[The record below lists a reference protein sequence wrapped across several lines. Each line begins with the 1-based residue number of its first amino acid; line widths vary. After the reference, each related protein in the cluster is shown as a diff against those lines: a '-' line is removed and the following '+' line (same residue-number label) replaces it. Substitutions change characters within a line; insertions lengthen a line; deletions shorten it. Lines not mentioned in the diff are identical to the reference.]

1 MEKAAILKS
10 GIVVKLTDLINP
22 IYTIYGF
29 LNSFETIID
38 GVTKKFRETLIN
50 DLKEE
55 DQLNKDAIGGFY
67 EEQFF
72 LEYLIDPNKLYQLK
86 EHYYNFKLATD
97 DDEIKVRKLKV
108 VDPYTDFC
116 KIETYKWNYKTNI
129 PVVDFGTW
137 QIKIPIGIN
146 PDPLEGENVQLT
158 NTAMQFYSHKIAL
171 FVTPLTDTNEKQ
183 EKALLFAKIAL
194 RINSIILDLYK
205 PLSLELNTDFA
216 NYLNNQILEWTNSPI
231 FVNPTKETLEDYS
244 RNLSNFYKSFYAN
257 QILIKNAPKED
268 KFYWLAR
275 VLSAEALATVPTI
288 DKVILLEKISGF
300 QQLLTESN
308 GGESLVL
315 KIVESFTFNS
325 VSATDRNDFLDYLMQ
340 NQVYQVSF
348 REKGSFDSHQ
358 TLFEVLYSKID
369 DNRTGRYKIGP
380 LAFTFG
386 LLDTK
391 DNRKAFILMLYKIWK
406 SSKYNPKY
414 ADPSYTLPQNIFGV
428 YPESYYM
435 KLITD
440 VGNSTALTA
449 YYDPETSPAVIV
461 YNASSSSSTDS
472 YMRVTGGDYI
482 VGDFEGKKVKIH
494 KKETTTTIDYY
505 STRENN
511 QHINAYTSLYGTYDL
526 YQPISIIGFKPDL
539 DLVETFKNPETGITQ
554 EEDRFPNIPVFFLYY
569 MQDYSDLKKIDFGV
583 VLAAEVAMNLT
594 GIGALNDLKYLGYL
608 SKARSVWS
616 GTATASETVLFWK
629 AVEGVNNTVQFTAD
643 NLAAINSYANNTTID
658 PDVKEFTEKV
668 SVLFDVITIGS
679 LVTDPIMKRKLFDS
693 AADVLAQESKLISL
707 GKPHGLNADAMNAI
721 RAIYDVESL
730 IDLMQ
735 LKLNNLP
742 SYANDKIL
750 TRFSTFTQ
758 EEKYAFFADFYN
770 LKKEADWTVMNVQYA
785 RNVNGSPQQYTLVDI
800 WKNEIQYLKNQR
812 TFEILKSF
820 NFVAYDTRNNR
831 LREHVFEGHVYSSGN
846 VGGFHH
852 MEGNLNVNN
861 YGRIDLVIDESDP
874 LGYYVANIS
883 VKNPNTGNFI
893 SKGYYKK
900 VGGVKTKFPI
910 DNDMFPRQWTRE
922 ELIENVAFA
931 YKNKVSLGF
940 KNQYLGSMSDGKKLI
955 LCIDNEN
962 TATEKIR
969 TIWPKR

>member
-1 MEKAAILKS
+1 MEQAAILKS

-29 LNSFETIID
+29 LNSFETVID
-38 GVTKKFRETLIN
+38 GVTKKFRETLIT
-50 DLKEE
+50 DFKEE

-72 LEYLIDPNKLYQLK
+72 LEYLIDKNKLYQLK
-86 EHYYNFKLATD
+86 EHYYKFKLATD
-97 DDEIKVRKLKV
+97 DDEINVRKLKV

-116 KIETYKWNYKTNI
+116 KIETYKWKHEPNI
-129 PVVDFGTW
+129 PVIDNATW
-137 QIKIPIGIN
+137 QIRVPVGIN
-146 PDPLEGENVQLT
+146 PDPLGGENIQL
-158 NTAMQFYSHKIAL
+158 NSTAMQFYSHKIGL
-171 FVTPLTDTNEKQ
+171 FVTPLADANEKQ
-183 EKALLFAKIAL
+183 AKALLFAKIAL
-194 RINSIILDLYK
+194 RINSIILDLHK
-205 PLSLELNTDFA
+205 PLSIELNTDLA
-216 NYLNNQILEWTNSPI
+216 NYLNNQILEWTNNPI
-231 FVNPTKETLEDYS
+231 FVNPTIETLEDYS

-288 DKVILLEKISGF
+288 DKIILLEKISGF

-315 KIVESFTFNS
+315 KIVESFTFDS
-325 VSATDRNDFLDYLMQ
+325 VSATERNDFLDYLMQ

-358 TLFEVLYSKID
+358 TLFETLYYKID

-406 SSKYNPKY
+406 SSKFNPKY
-414 ADPSYTLPQNIFGV
+414 ADPSYALPQNVFGV

-449 YYDPETSPAVIV
+449 YYDPETSPAIIV
-461 YNASSSSSTDS
+461 YNATSNSSTDS
-472 YMRVTGGDYI
+472 YMRVTGVDYI
-482 VGDFEGKKVKIH
+482 LGDFEGKKVKIH

-511 QHINAYTSLYGTYDL
+511 QYINTYTTLYGTYDL

-583 VLAAEVAMNLT
+583 VLAAEVGMNLT
-594 GIGALNDLKYLGYL
+594 GVGALADLKYLGYL
-608 SKARSVWS
+608 SKARSVWT

-643 NLAAINSYANNTTID
+643 NLAAINSYANNTTTD
-658 PDVKEFTEKV
+658 TDVKEFTDKV

-679 LVTDPIMKRKLFDS
+679 LVTDPIMKRKLFDA
-693 AADVLAQESKLISL
+693 AADVLAQERKLITL

-742 SYANDKIL
+742 SYANDNIL
-750 TRFSTFTQ
+750 TRFSTFTDD
-758 EEKYAFFADFYN
+758 EKYAFFADFYN

-785 RNVNGSPQQYTLVDI
+785 RVIDGNVQQYTLVDI
-800 WKNEIQYLKNQR
+800 WKNDIKYLKNQR
-812 TFEILKSF
+812 TFEVLKSF

-831 LREHVFEGHVYSSGN
+831 LREHLFEGHVYPLGD

-852 MEGNLNVNN
+852 IEGSLDENAF
-861 YGRIDLVIDESDP
+861 GKIDLTVVTPDSK
-874 LGYYVANIS
+874 GYFTAYVS
-883 VKNPNTGNFI
+883 VKNSSGDWIEKRNFKGNLI
-893 SKGYYKK
+893 K
-900 VGGVKTKFPI
+900 
-910 DNDMFPRQWTRE
+910 NDMFPRDWTKE
-922 ELIENVAFA
+922 ELLENVSLA
-931 YKNKVSLGF
+931 YTNKVFTGIGN
-940 KNQYLGSMSDGKKLI
+940 KYAGIMSDGKTLI
-955 LCIDNEN
+955 ICIDDVN
-962 TATEKIR
+962 TINEKIK
-969 TIWPKR
+969 TIWPQR